1 MGNKVIV
8 KEKKKPKSA
17 AGKVNTA
24 APKPP
29 MPQPEVI
36 KKGKKDKEW

>member
-1 MGNKVIV
+1 MPNGFIT
-8 KEKKKPKSA
+8 KEKKKPKTA
-17 AGKVNTA
+17 AGKVTTA

-36 KKGKKDKEW
+36 KKVKKEK